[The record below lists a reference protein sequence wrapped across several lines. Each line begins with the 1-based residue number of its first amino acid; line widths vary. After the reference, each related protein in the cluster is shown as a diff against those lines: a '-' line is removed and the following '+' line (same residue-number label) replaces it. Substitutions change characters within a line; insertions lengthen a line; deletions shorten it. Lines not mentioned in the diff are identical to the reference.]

1 MAKWGMEDNGPV
13 KEFLGISINQ
23 DRAQKRMSLNLSAY
37 IKVMMKKH
45 IRSGDICT
53 WVSGQLEITC
63 PKCVV
68 LSAMEVEFIAAS
80 EAAREALFFSYLLR
94 DLEVETTQ
102 PVLHTDSQGC
112 IQTPGITLS
121 EFTYRMEI

>member
-63 PKCVV
+63 PKVCGAISHGSGVHCS
-68 LSAMEVEFIAAS
+68 LRGSKRGTF
-80 EAAREALFFSYLLR
+80 LL
-94 DLEVETTQ
+94 LPTQ
-102 PVLHTDSQGC
+102 GPRG
-112 IQTPGITLS
+112 
-121 EFTYRMEI
+121 